1 MIDTYHCPK
10 CSRQLNAS
18 GVATLNDVEFPVF
31 QCDSCIVEV
40 EAFGDKFEV
49 NFTFAVDA
57 SGAWF
62 DPTRSD

>member
-10 CSRQLNAS
+10 CSRPLEAS
-18 GVATLNDVEFPVF
+18 GVASLDGVDYPVF
-31 QCDSCIVEV
+31 QCDDCIVEV
-40 EAFGDKFEV
+40 EAFGDKFSV

-57 SGAWF
+57 AGAWF